1 MPIKPNPYKLICP
14 KCRYSKVVS
23 PKSDVL
29 SPIDLIAMS
38 SICPKCK
45 GQMEKD
51 NLNIIDEIL
60 TLLKVK

>member
-14 KCRYSKVVS
+14 KC
-23 PKSDVL
+23 
-29 SPIDLIAMS
+29 
-38 SICPKCK
+38 K
-45 GQMEKD
+45 GQMEKN

>member
-1 MPIKPNPYKLICP
+1 MIKPNPYKLICS
-14 KCRYSKVVS
+14 KCGYSKVVS

-29 SPIDLIAMS
+29 SPIDLIAMN

-45 GQMEKD
+45 GQMEKN